1 MGIRIFSEHS
11 KTAFAGFDVGACF
24 VRGPSPRRSPY
35 SASSV
40 RRESGR
46 RERFRAERIFRCG
59 VSGGFGSG
67 GRSDGDEPCTAWCG
81 GKPPASPKR
90 CRLFAPLPARSGRMK
105 GAAGRIVSVRAGRDC
120 ASALSASRFR
130 RAKRIG
136 TGHCGGIR
144 EVGIVQAVFAERSRP
159 APRAGLLLCCN
170 LGKSTVYLLILAHES
185 LSVTVRLKTRCSGV
199 ESVSGQ
205 K

>member
-1 MGIRIFSEHS
+1 MGCGVVSERS
-11 KTAFAGFDVGACF
+11 KTPWPGFAVGACF
-24 VRGPSPRRSPY
+24 GRGPSPGRSPD
-35 SASSV
+35 SASSL

-59 VSGGFGSG
+59 VSSGFGSG

-130 RAKRIG
+130 RAKRSG

-144 EVGIVQAVFAERSRP
+144 GVGIVQAVVAERSRP
-159 APRAGLLLCCN
+159 APRAGLLLCYN
-170 LGKSTVYLLILAHES
+170 LGKSTVYLLTLAHES
-185 LSVTVRLKTRCSGV
+185 LCVNVRLQTRCSGV

-205 K
+205 E